1 MTYGVDAEMQNRE
14 FGYASH
20 GATMILHSDGPAMR
34 MPVRYEPTGRQRHE
48 RWPMSER
55 ARIVAESFTPGVN
68 LSAVARANGVSLG
81 LLHYWRRKARDIGH
95 VEEMR
100 FVPVVVEDAVPSA
113 SISGSIE
120 IEMSD
125 VRIRLQG
132 AVDGLALRTV
142 LAAVRA

>member
-1 MTYGVDAEMQNRE
+1 MTDGVAAEVQNRE

-20 GATMILHSDGPAMR
+20 SANLILQCDGHAMQK
-34 MPVRYEPTGRQRHE
+34 PVRFEPAERQRHE
-48 RWPMSER
+48 RWPMTER
-55 ARIVAESFTPGVN
+55 ARIVAESFAPNTNV
-68 LSAVARANGVSLG
+68 SAVARANGVSLG
-81 LLHYWRRKARDIGH
+81 LLHYWRRKARDSGN

-100 FVPVVVEDAVPSA
+100 FVPVVVEDTVHSA
-113 SISGSIE
+113 PTSGSIE

-125 VRIRLQG
+125 VRIRLHG

>member
-1 MTYGVDAEMQNRE
+1 MTDGFVAELQDRE

-20 GATMILHSDGPAMR
+20 SANLILQRDGEAR
-34 MPVRYEPTGRQRHE
+34 QQPVLYEPAGRQRHE
-48 RWPMSER
+48 RWPVSER
-55 ARIVAESFTPGVN
+55 ARIVAESFAPGVN
-68 LSAVARANGVSLG
+68 VSAVARANGVSLG

-100 FVPVVVEDAVPSA
+100 FVPVVVEDTVQTA
-113 SISGSIE
+113 STPGLIE
-120 IEMSD
+120 IELSD
-125 VRIRLQG
+125 VRICLHG

>member
-1 MTYGVDAEMQNRE
+1 MTDGVAGEMQNRE

-20 GATMILHSDGPAMR
+20 GATLILHGDGEAMQK
-34 MPVRYEPTGRQRHE
+34 PVLYEPGERQRHE
-48 RWPMSER
+48 RWPMAER
-55 ARIVAESFTPGVN
+55 ARIVAESFAPGVN
-68 LSAVARANGVSLG
+68 VSAVARTNGVSLG

-100 FVPVVVEDAVPSA
+100 FVPVVVEDTEQVA
-113 SISGSIE
+113 STSGSIE
-120 IEMSD
+120 IEISD